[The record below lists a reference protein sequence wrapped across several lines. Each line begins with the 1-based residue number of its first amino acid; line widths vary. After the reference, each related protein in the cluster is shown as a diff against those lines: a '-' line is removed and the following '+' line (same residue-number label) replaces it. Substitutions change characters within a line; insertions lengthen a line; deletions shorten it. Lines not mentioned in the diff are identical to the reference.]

1 MSKFIDWIKDHG
13 ATILSWAATAGTI
26 AGPVV
31 TVKTAKK
38 AEFRRLAALDKK
50 RQEAFEQMA
59 AKLDSP
65 IDSIEYKMLM
75 EKAQDVDLTWW
86 EKMKAVLPSYLPVI
100 FIEAGTIGCIH
111 GSNVLNKHEIKKGQ
125 MEIQKLTQSLSAAT
139 ATFAAYKGCVEA
151 LDPVT
156 ERGAEKMAAERAK
169 DEANGVPWTE
179 VRTFYI
185 DGQPE
190 FFERTMEQVWKAELE
205 VNRLLAVRGWVTL
218 NEFYTLLG
226 LPEVP
231 DGDEKGWDQCV
242 GYEYYGYSWV
252 DFAHEDYFTQSEM
265 RVTEIR
271 MVVDPHPLDEAEADA
286 EINEAIRP
294 MGIEVDED

>member
-1 MSKFIDWIKDHG
+1 MSRFIDWIKNHG

-65 IDSIEYKMLM
+65 INSIEYKMLR

-125 MEIQKLTQSLSAAT
+125 IEIQKLTQKLSAAA

-156 ERGAEKMAAERAK
+156 ERGAEKMATERAK

-231 DGDEKGWDQCV
+231 DGDEKGWDQRV

-252 DFAHEDYFTQSEM
+252 DFTHKDYFTQSEVQ
-265 RVTEIR
+265 VTEIQ

-294 MGIEVDED
+294 IGIEVDED

>member
-1 MSKFIDWIKDHG
+1 MSRFIDWIKNHG

-65 IDSIEYKMLM
+65 IDSIEYKMLR
-75 EKAQDVDLTWW
+75 EKVQDVDLTWW
-86 EKMKAVLPSYLPVI
+86 EKTKAVMPCYLPVI
-100 FIEAGTIGCIH
+100 LIEAGTIGCIH

-156 ERGAEKMAAERAK
+156 ERGAEKMAAERVK

-252 DFAHEDYFTQSEM
+252 DFTHEDYFTQSEV

>member
-26 AGPVV
+26 AGPVAA
-31 TVKTAKK
+31 AKSALK
-38 AEFRRLAALDKK
+38 ADCAVMSAW
-50 RQEAFEQMA
+50 QEKQQQTFEQLLA
-59 AKLDSP
+59 ERNHQV
-65 IDSIEYKMLM
+65 DSIEYKALL
-75 EKAQDVDLTWW
+75 EKSREVRLTKW
-86 EKMKAVLPSYLPVI
+86 EKTKAVLPSYLPVI
-100 FIEAGTIGCIH
+100 LIEAGTIGCIH

-125 MEIQKLTQSLSAAT
+125 IEIQKLTQSLSAAT

-156 ERGAEKMAAERAK
+156 ERGAEKMATERAK

-205 VNRLLAVRGWVTL
+205 VNRMLAVRGWVTL

-252 DFAHEDYFTQSEM
+252 DFTHEDYFTQSEV

>member
-31 TVKTAKK
+31 AAKIALTADC
-38 AEFRRLAALDKK
+38 AVVNAW
-50 RQEAFEQMA
+50 QEKQQRTFEQLLA
-59 AKLDSP
+59 ERNHQV
-65 IDSIEYKMLM
+65 DSIEYKALL
-75 EKAQDVDLTWW
+75 EKSREVRLTKW
-86 EKMKAVLPSYLPVI
+86 EKTKAVLPSYLPVI

-156 ERGAEKMAAERAK
+156 ERGAEKMVAERAK

-205 VNRLLAVRGWVTL
+205 VNRMLAVRGWVTL

-252 DFAHEDYFTQSEM
+252 DFTHADYFTQSEV
-265 RVTEIR
+265 RVTEIQ
-271 MVVDPHPLDEAEADA
+271 MVVGPHPLDEAEADA